1 MSKKLIP
8 LLIFLTACNVGNK
21 HVEETSNIDL
31 HCENYGDIT
40 TTIEAPQDE
49 YNDTTEPEG
58 TSEIEN
64 IESTSE
70 ADSRVI
76 QEDTGIGLVPGL
88 KQSRV
93 SWSDAE
99 RCFEQRTCNVLSD
112 DNEKVLVEHCAN
124 LEFGAE

>member
-8 LLIFLTACNVGNK
+8 LLILLTACNVGNK

-40 TTIEAPQDE
+40 TTIEAQRD
-49 YNDTTEPEG
+49 DTVLPEE
-58 TSEIEN
+58 TIEN
-64 IESTSE
+64 SQNGIEE
-70 ADSRVI
+70 QVVQI

-99 RCFEQRTCNVLSD
+99 QCYEQRTCNVLSD
-112 DNEKVLVEHCAN
+112 DNDKVLVEHCAN

>member
-8 LLIFLTACNVGNK
+8 LLILLTACNVGNK

-40 TTIEAPQDE
+40 TTIEQPI
-49 YNDTTEPEG
+49 NTTEPEG
-58 TSEIEN
+58 ITE
-64 IESTSE
+64 ESASE
-70 ADSRVI
+70 ADTQVPQVI
-76 QEDTGIGLVPGL
+76 QEDTGINLVPGL

-93 SWSDAE
+93 SWSEAE

>member
-8 LLIFLTACNVGNK
+8 LLILLTACNVGNK
-21 HVEETSNIDL
+21 KVEETSNVDL

-40 TTIEAPQDE
+40 TTIEQPI
-49 YNDTTEPEG
+49 NTTEPEG
-58 TSEIEN
+58 ITE
-64 IESTSE
+64 ESASE
-70 ADSRVI
+70 ADTQVPQVI
-76 QEDTGIGLVPGL
+76 QEDTGINLVPGL

-93 SWSDAE
+93 SWSEAE